1 MSGLMWIKLF
11 LLGALICF
19 TLYFF
24 SEAPLDIKEQGVKLN
39 VKHVSYRD
47 NELIKKSDPKKQS
60 NIRIIN
66 SRNKQKEIPSEKPL
80 RQFKKSVIFQ
90 RNENIR
96 SMFLNRTKRIEK
108 TCEQYKSHLASPDFF
123 LPKAYSLEPLE
134 KLAICRTAKH
144 GSTTWAKNFIHIYL
158 G

>member
-1 MSGLMWIKLF
+1 MSGLVWIKLF
-11 LLGALICF
+11 LLGALICIA
-19 TLYFF
+19 LYFF
-24 SEAPLDIKEQGVKLN
+24 SEAPLDIKELGVKLN
-39 VKHVSYRD
+39 GKQVTNRD
-47 NELIKKSDPKKQS
+47 NELITKSDPKKQS
-60 NIRIIN
+60 DIRIIN
-66 SRNKQKEIPSEKPL
+66 SKNKKKEIPSEKSL
-80 RQFKKSVIFQ
+80 RQFKRSVIFQ

-108 TCEQYKSHLASPDFF
+108 TCEQYKSNLASPDFF